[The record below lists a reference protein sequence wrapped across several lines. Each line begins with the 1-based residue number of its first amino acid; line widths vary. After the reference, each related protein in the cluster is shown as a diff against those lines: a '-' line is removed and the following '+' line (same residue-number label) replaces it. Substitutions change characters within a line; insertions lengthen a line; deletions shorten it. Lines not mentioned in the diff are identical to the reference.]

1 MSDKDK
7 VIRIAVT
14 QYDLHTILTALEFR
28 ANVWESSIAIDDKEA
43 SENSRDKDLMKKLK
57 VFKDK

>member
-1 MSDKDK
+1 MSEKDK

-28 ANVWESSIAIDDKEA
+28 ANVWESEIAGADEVH
-43 SENSRDKDLMKKLK
+43 ENSRDKDLMNKLE
-57 VFKDK
+57 VFRAK

>member
-1 MSDKDK
+1 MNDKDK

-28 ANVWESSIAIDDKEA
+28 ADLRELEIAGVDEVH
-43 SENSRDKDLMKKLK
+43 ENSRDKDLMKKLE
-57 VFKDK
+57 VFKTK